1 MSNDEKISV
10 ALFGFGCVGQGL
22 YDVLN
27 HSEVLQANIQRIC
40 VKDPKKKRSVDMS
53 LITYDKND
61 ILDRKD
67 LDVVVEMINDT
78 DEAFAIV
85 KRAMQNKTAVVSAS
99 KKMLATYF
107 EELYKLQEENNV
119 ALIYE
124 GSAGGSIPIIRTL
137 EEYYDNEL
145 LSSLRGILNG
155 TTNYILTRMELES
168 KDYGE
173 VLKDAQQSGFA
184 EIDPWLDVAGFDTM
198 YKLCLLS
205 VHAFGLILKPEE
217 ILTLGIQNISFN
229 DIRYARE
236 KGLRI
241 KLVASAAKAG
251 DPEEKGAGKFR
262 VYVMPR
268 FVKPNDELF
277 KILYEYNGIEVEGA
291 FSCTQT
297 FTGKGAG
304 SHPTG
309 SAVLSDISA
318 LTYNYRYSYKKLKK
332 LKRVLGENF
341 KSEDLLD
348 KNFTIRVYI
357 RFTEQKE
364 LEGIDIKNVV
374 EEYRSPGM
382 NFIIADVGFN
392 SLYQLKGNKES
403 KLFVCAVE

>member
-1 MSNDEKISV
+1 MSNEENISV

-27 HSEVLQANIQRIC
+27 HSEVLKANIEKIC
-40 VKDPKKKRSVDMS
+40 VKDPAKKRSVDIS
-53 LITYDKND
+53 LITFDKKD
-61 ILDRKD
+61 ILDRND

-85 KRAMQNKTAVVSAS
+85 KRAMENKTAVVSAS

-168 KDYGE
+168 KDYNE
-173 VLKDAQQSGFA
+173 ILKDAQSNGFA

-205 VHAFGLILKPEE
+205 IHAFGVILKPDQ
-217 ILTLGIQNISFN
+217 ILTLGIQNVTFN

-241 KLVASAAKAG
+241 KLVASAAKSG
-251 DPEEKGAGKFR
+251 DKFQ

-268 FVKPNDELF
+268 FVKANDELF

-332 LKRVLGENF
+332 LKRTLGENYRG
-341 KSEDLLD
+341 EDLLEKD
-348 KNFTIRVYI
+348 FTIRVYL
-357 RFTEQKE
+357 RFADQKE
-364 LEGIDIKNVV
+364 LEGIEFRNIV

-382 NFIIADVGFN
+382 NFTIADVGFQ
-392 SLYQLKGNKES
+392 SLYKFRGNKDS
-403 KLFVCAVE
+403 KVFICEVE

>member
-1 MSNDEKISV
+1 MENEKISV

-27 HSEVLQANIQRIC
+27 HSEVLQANIRRIC
-40 VKDPKKKRSVDMS
+40 VKDPSKKRTVDMA
-53 LITYDKND
+53 LITYEKND
-61 ILDRKD
+61 ILDLAD

-85 KRAMQNKTAVVSAS
+85 KRALQNKTNVVSAS

-107 EELYKLQEENNV
+107 EELYKLQEEHNV

-168 KDYGE
+168 KDYAD
-173 VLKDAQQSGFA
+173 VLKDAQTNGFA
-184 EIDPWLDVAGFDTM
+184 ELDPWLDVAGFDTL
-198 YKLCLLS
+198 YKLCLLG
-205 VHAFGLILKPEE
+205 VHAFGIILKPEQV
-217 ILTLGIQNISFN
+217 LALGIQNISFN

-241 KLVASAAKAG
+241 KLVASAAKT
-251 DPEEKGAGKFR
+251 GANGKFR

-268 FVKPNDELF
+268 FVKADDELY

-291 FSCTQT
+291 FSCKQT

-318 LTYNYRYSYKKLKK
+318 LTYNYKYAYKKLKK
-332 LKRVLGENF
+332 QKANSNGSYNAEH
-341 KSEDLLD
+341 LLD
-348 KNFTIRVYI
+348 TDFAIKVYI
-357 RFTEQKE
+357 RYSDVSE
-364 LEGIDIKNVV
+364 LEGLDIRRIE
-374 EEYRSPGM
+374 EEYKSPGM
-382 NFIIADVGFN
+382 HFIIAEVGFK
-392 SLYQLKGNKES
+392 SLYKLKGNRDS
-403 KLFVCAVE
+403 KVFVCAVE

>member
-1 MSNDEKISV
+1 MSDNEKIKV

-27 HSEVLQANIQRIC
+27 HSEVLQADISRIC
-40 VKDPKKKRSVDMS
+40 VKDRTKKRSVDTS
-53 LITYDKND
+53 LITYEKND

-85 KRAMQNKTAVVSAS
+85 KKAMQNGISVVSAS

-107 EELYKLQEENNV
+107 DELYKLQEENNV

-155 TTNYILTRMELES
+155 TTNYIATRMELES
-168 KDYGE
+168 KDYDE
-173 VLKDAQQSGFA
+173 VLKDAQKSGFA

-205 VHAFGLILKPEE
+205 VHAFGIILKPEE
-217 ILTLGIQNISFN
+217 ILALGIQNISFN

-241 KLVASAAKAG
+241 KLIASAAKV
-251 DPEEKGAGKFR
+251 DDKFR

-268 FVKPNDELF
+268 FVKPDDELF
-277 KILYEYNGIEVEGA
+277 KVMYEYNGIEVEGA

-318 LTYNYRYSYKKLKK
+318 LTYKYRYAYKKLKK
-332 LKRVLGENF
+332 LKKAQNGNYNP
-341 KSEDLLD
+341 SQLLD
-348 KNFTIRVYI
+348 TDFTLKVYI
-357 RFTEQKE
+357 RFTDRSE
-364 LEGIDIKNVV
+364 LDGIDIRHIE

-382 NFIIADVGFN
+382 NFIIAEVGFK
-392 SLYQLKGNKES
+392 SLFALKGNRDS
-403 KLFVCAVE
+403 KVFVCAVE

>member
-1 MSNDEKISV
+1 MKDNKIKV

-27 HSEVLQANIQRIC
+27 HSEVLQADISKIC
-40 VKDPKKKRSVDMS
+40 VKDPSKKRTVEAG
-53 LITYDKND
+53 LITFDKND
-61 ILDRKD
+61 ILDRND

-78 DEAFAIV
+78 EEAFAIV
-85 KRAMQNKTAVVSAS
+85 KRAMQNNTSVVSAS

-107 EELYKLQEENNV
+107 EELYHLQLEHNV

-168 KDYGE
+168 KDYSE
-173 VLKDAQQSGFA
+173 ILKDAQTNGFA
-184 EIDPWLDVAGFDTM
+184 EIDPWLDVAGFDTL

-205 VHAFGLILKPEE
+205 VHAFGVILKPDSV
-217 ILTLGIQNISFN
+217 LTLGIQNVTFN

-241 KLVASAAKAG
+241 KLVASAAKVG
-251 DPEEKGAGKFR
+251 DSEGAGKFR

-268 FVKPNDELF
+268 FVSPKDELF
-277 KILYEYNGIEVEGA
+277 KVLYEYNGIEVEGA

-318 LTYNYRYSYKKLKK
+318 LTYDYKYSYKKLKK
-332 LKRVLGENF
+332 LKNTLGANYSGEA
-341 KSEDLLD
+341 LLD
-348 KNFTIRVYI
+348 TDFTIRVYI
-357 RFTEQKE
+357 RYNTEAE
-364 LEGIDIKNVV
+364 LKDFDIKHVV

-382 NFIIADVGFN
+382 NFIIADVAFA
-392 SLYQLKGNKES
+392 SLYKQKGNKES
-403 KLFVCAVE
+403 KVFVCEVE

>member
-1 MSNDEKISV
+1 
-10 ALFGFGCVGQGL
+10 
-22 YDVLN
+22 
-27 HSEVLQANIQRIC
+27 
-40 VKDPKKKRSVDMS
+40 
-53 LITYDKND
+53 
-61 ILDRKD
+61 
-67 LDVVVEMINDT
+67 
-78 DEAFAIV
+78 
-85 KRAMQNKTAVVSAS
+85 
-99 KKMLATYF
+99 MLATYF
-107 EELYKLQEENNV
+107 EELYRLQEEHNV

-173 VLKDAQQSGFA
+173 VLKDAQDSGFA
-184 EIDPWLDVAGFDTM
+184 ELDPWLDVAGFDTL
-198 YKLCLLS
+198 YKITLLS
-205 VHAFGLILKPEE
+205 VHAFGIILKPET
-217 ILTLGIQNISFN
+217 ILALGIQNVSFN

-251 DPEEKGAGKFR
+251 DKFR

-268 FVKPNDELF
+268 FVKADDELY

-291 FSCTQT
+291 FSCKQT

-318 LTYNYRYSYKKLKK
+318 LTYNYRYAYKKLKK
-332 LKRVLGENF
+332 VQRSLDGSYNAGH
-341 KSEDLLD
+341 LLD
-348 KNFTIRVYI
+348 TDFDIKVYI
-357 RFTEQKE
+357 RYSDASE
-364 LEGIDIKNVV
+364 LEGIEIKHVV

-382 NFIIADVGFN
+382 NFIIADVSFR
-392 SLYQLKGNKES
+392 SLYRLKGNKDS
-403 KLFVCAVE
+403 KVFVCAVE

>member
-1 MSNDEKISV
+1 MSDNDKIKV

-27 HSEVLQANIQRIC
+27 HSEVLQADIRRIC
-40 VKDPKKKRSVDMS
+40 VKDPAKKRSVDMS

-61 ILDRKD
+61 ILERKD

-85 KRAMQNKTAVVSAS
+85 KKAMQNGTSVVSAS

-107 EELYKLQEENNV
+107 DQLYKLQEENNV

-155 TTNYILTRMELES
+155 TTNYIVTRMELES
-168 KDYGE
+168 KDYDE
-173 VLKDAQQSGFA
+173 VLKDAQTNGFA
-184 EIDPWLDVAGFDTM
+184 EIDPWLDVAGFDTL
-198 YKLCLLS
+198 YKICLLS
-205 VHAFGLILKPEE
+205 VHAFGIILKPEE
-217 ILTLGIQNISFN
+217 VLTLGIQNITFN

-241 KLVASAAKAG
+241 KLIASAAKAG
-251 DPEEKGAGKFR
+251 DKFR

-268 FVKPNDELF
+268 FVRPDDELY
-277 KILYEYNGIEVEGA
+277 KIMYEYNAIEVEGA
-291 FSCTQT
+291 FSCKQT

-318 LTYNYRYSYKKLKK
+318 LTYNYRYAYKKLRK
-332 LKRVLGENF
+332 LKKAMNGNYDPS
-341 KSEDLLD
+341 KLLD
-348 KNFTIRVYI
+348 KDFTIKVYI
-357 RFTEQKE
+357 RFSERSE
-364 LEGIDIKNVV
+364 LEGIDIRHIE

-382 NFIIADVGFN
+382 NFIIADVGFE
-392 SLYQLKGNKES
+392 SLYKLKGNRDS

>member
-1 MSNDEKISV
+1 MSENEKIKV

-27 HSEVLQANIQRIC
+27 HSEVLQADIRRIC
-40 VKDPKKKRSVDMS
+40 VKDPAKKRSVDASM
-53 LITYDKND
+53 ITFDKND
-61 ILDRKD
+61 ILDNKE

-85 KRAMQNKTAVVSAS
+85 KKAMENGTNVVSAS

-107 EELYKLQEENNV
+107 DELYQLQEKHNV

-155 TTNYILTRMELES
+155 TTNYIATRMELES
-168 KDYGE
+168 KEYGD
-173 VLKDAQQSGFA
+173 VLKDAQENGFA
-184 EIDPWLDVAGFDTM
+184 EIDPWLDVAGFDTL

-205 VHAFGLILKPEE
+205 VHAFGIILKPDEV
-217 ILTLGIQNISFN
+217 LTLGIQNISFN

-241 KLVASAAKAG
+241 KLIASAAKFG
-251 DPEEKGAGKFR
+251 DKFR

-268 FVKPNDELF
+268 FVKPEDELF
-277 KILYEYNGIEVEGA
+277 KVMYEYNGIEVEGA

-318 LTYNYRYSYKKLKK
+318 LTYNYRYAYKKLKK
-332 LKRVLGENF
+332 LKKAQNGNYNP
-341 KSEDLLD
+341 SQLLD
-348 KNFTIRVYI
+348 TDFSIKVYI
-357 RFTEQKE
+357 RFTDRSE
-364 LEGIDIKNVV
+364 LEGIDIREVE

-382 NFIIADVGFN
+382 NFIIAQVGFR
-392 SLYQLKGNKES
+392 SLYKLKGNKES

>member
-1 MSNDEKISV
+1 MSENEKIKV

-27 HSEVLQANIQRIC
+27 HSEVLQADIRRIC
-40 VKDPKKKRSVDMS
+40 VKDPAKKRSVDASM
-53 LITYDKND
+53 ITFDKND
-61 ILDRKD
+61 ILDNKE

-85 KRAMQNKTAVVSAS
+85 KKAMENGTNVVSAS

-107 EELYKLQEENNV
+107 DELYQLQEKHNV

-155 TTNYILTRMELES
+155 TTNYIATRMELES
-168 KDYGE
+168 KEYGD
-173 VLKDAQQSGFA
+173 VLKDAQESGFA
-184 EIDPWLDVAGFDTM
+184 EIDPWLDVAGFDTL

-205 VHAFGLILKPEE
+205 VHAFGIILKPDEV
-217 ILTLGIQNISFN
+217 LTLGIQNISFN

-241 KLVASAAKAG
+241 KLIASAAKFG
-251 DPEEKGAGKFR
+251 DKFR

-268 FVKPNDELF
+268 FVKPEDELF
-277 KILYEYNGIEVEGA
+277 KVMYEYNGIEVEGA

-318 LTYNYRYSYKKLKK
+318 LTYNYRYAYKKLKK
-332 LKRVLGENF
+332 LKKAQNGNYNP
-341 KSEDLLD
+341 SQLLD
-348 KNFTIRVYI
+348 TDFAIKVYI
-357 RFTEQKE
+357 RFTDRSE
-364 LEGIDIKNVV
+364 LEGIDIREVE

-382 NFIIADVGFN
+382 NFIIAQVGFR
-392 SLYQLKGNKES
+392 SLYTLKGNKES

>member
-1 MSNDEKISV
+1 MENEKISV

-27 HSEVLQANIQRIC
+27 HSEVLQADIRRIC
-40 VKDPKKKRSVDMS
+40 VKDPSKKRTVDMS

-61 ILDRKD
+61 ILNRTD
-67 LDVVVEMINDT
+67 LNVVVEMINDT

-85 KRAMQNKTAVVSAS
+85 KRAMENGTSVVSAS

-107 EELYKLQEENNV
+107 EELYELQVKHNV

-145 LSSLRGILNG
+145 LGSLRGILNG
-155 TTNYILTRMELES
+155 TTNYILTRMELEN
-168 KDYGE
+168 KDYSE
-173 VLKDAQQSGFA
+173 ILKDAQTSGFA
-184 EIDPWLDVAGFDTM
+184 EIDPWLDVAGFDTL
-198 YKLCLLS
+198 YKLCLLN
-205 VHAFGLILKPEE
+205 VHAFGLILKPEQV
-217 ILTLGIQNISFN
+217 LTIGIQNITFN

-241 KLVASAAKAG
+241 KLIASAAKAG
-251 DPEEKGAGKFR
+251 DKFR

-268 FVKPNDELF
+268 FVKADDELY
-277 KILYEYNGIEVEGA
+277 KIQYEYNAIEVEGA
-291 FSCTQT
+291 FSCKQT

-318 LTYNYRYSYKKLKK
+318 LTYNYRYAYKKLKK
-332 LKRVLGENF
+332 LKKAQNGNYNPAQ
-341 KSEDLLD
+341 LLD
-348 KNFTIRVYI
+348 IDFVVKVYI
-357 RFTEQKE
+357 RYNDPRE
-364 LEGIDIKNVV
+364 LEGIDIRNIE

-382 NFIIADVGFN
+382 HFIIADVGFK
-392 SLYQLKGNKES
+392 SLYKLKGNKDS

>member
-1 MSNDEKISV
+1 MSNKENISV

-27 HSEVLQANIQRIC
+27 HSEVMKANIEKIC
-40 VKDPKKKRSVDMS
+40 VKDPAKKRTVDSS

-61 ILDRKD
+61 ILNRND

-85 KRAMQNKTAVVSAS
+85 KRAMENKTAVVSAS

-107 EELYKLQEENNV
+107 EELYKLQQENDV

-173 VLKDAQQSGFA
+173 ILKDAQSSGFA

-205 VHAFGLILKPEE
+205 IHAFGVILKPEE
-217 ILTLGIQNISFN
+217 ILALGIQNVTFN

-241 KLVASAAKAG
+241 KLIASA
-251 DPEEKGAGKFR
+251 EKVSESEGAGKFR

-268 FVKPNDELF
+268 FVKADDELY
-277 KILYEYNGIEVEGA
+277 KVLYEYNGVEVEGA
-291 FSCTQT
+291 FSCTQV

-304 SHPTG
+304 AHPTG

-332 LKRVLGENF
+332 LKGILGDKYNGA
-341 KSEDLLD
+341 DLLD
-348 KNFTIRVYI
+348 KTFSIRVYI
-357 RFTEQKE
+357 RYTEQKE
-364 LEGIDIKNVV
+364 LEGIEIKNVV

-382 NFIIADVGFN
+382 NFIIADVGFK
-392 SLYQLKGNKES
+392 SLYKFKGNKES
-403 KLFVCAVE
+403 KVFICEVE

>member
-1 MSNDEKISV
+1 MSNEKNISV

-27 HSEVLQANIQRIC
+27 HSEVLKANIEKIC
-40 VKDPKKKRSVDMS
+40 VKDPSKKRTVDNS
-53 LITYDKND
+53 LITFDKND

-85 KRAMQNKTAVVSAS
+85 KRAMQNKTSVVSAS

-107 EELYKLQEENNV
+107 EELYQLQQENDV

-168 KDYGE
+168 KNYSE
-173 VLKDAQQSGFA
+173 ILKDAQSSGFA

-205 VHAFGLILKPEE
+205 VHAFGVILKPDQ
-217 ILTLGIQNISFN
+217 ILALGIQNVTFN

-241 KLVASAAKAG
+241 KLVASAAKSG
-251 DPEEKGAGKFR
+251 DKFK

-268 FVKPNDELF
+268 FVKPDDELF
-277 KILYEYNGIEVEGA
+277 KVLYEYNGIEVEGA

-332 LKRVLGENF
+332 LKRTLGENY
-341 KSEDLLD
+341 KGADLLETD
-348 KNFTIRVYI
+348 FSIRVYI
-357 RFTEQKE
+357 RFSEQKE
-364 LEGIDIKNVV
+364 LEGIEIRNIV

-382 NFIIADVGFN
+382 NFTIADVGFN
-392 SLYQLKGNKES
+392 SLYKFRGNKES
-403 KLFVCAVE
+403 KVFICEVE

>member
-1 MSNDEKISV
+1 MSNEENISV

-27 HSEVLQANIQRIC
+27 HSEVLKANIEKIC
-40 VKDPKKKRSVDMS
+40 VKDPAKKRSVDKS
-53 LITYDKND
+53 LITFDKND
-61 ILDRKD
+61 ILDRDD

-85 KRAMQNKTAVVSAS
+85 KRAMENKTAVVSAS

-107 EELYKLQEENNV
+107 EELYNLQEEHNV

-173 VLKDAQQSGFA
+173 ILKDAQSNGFA

-205 VHAFGLILKPEE
+205 IHAFGVILKPDQ
-217 ILTLGIQNISFN
+217 ILTLGIQNVTFN

-241 KLVASAAKAG
+241 KLVASAAKSG
-251 DPEEKGAGKFR
+251 DPEGAGKFR

-268 FVKPNDELF
+268 FVKPDDELF

-332 LKRVLGENF
+332 LKRVLGENYRG
-341 KSEDLLD
+341 EDLLEKD
-348 KNFTIRVYI
+348 FTIRVYL
-357 RFTEQKE
+357 RFSDPKE
-364 LEGIDIKNVV
+364 LEGIEFRNVV

-382 NFIIADVGFN
+382 NFTIADVGFA
-392 SLYQLKGNKES
+392 SLYKFRGNKDS
-403 KLFVCAVE
+403 KVFICEVE

>member
-40 VKDPKKKRSVDMS
+40 VKDPNKKRSVDMA

-61 ILDRKD
+61 ILNRTD

-85 KRAMQNKTAVVSAS
+85 KRAMENKTAVVSAS

-173 VLKDAQQSGFA
+173 ILKDAQESGFA

-205 VHAFGLILKPEE
+205 VHAFGLILKPED
-217 ILTLGIQNISFN
+217 ILTLGIQNVTFN

-251 DPEEKGAGKFR
+251 DKFR

-341 KSEDLLD
+341 KGEDLLEKD
-348 KNFTIRVYI
+348 FSIRVYI
-357 RFTEQKE
+357 RYDDQKE
-364 LEGIDIKNVV
+364 LDGIDIKHVV

-382 NFIIADVGFN
+382 NFIIADVGFQ
-392 SLYQLKGNKES
+392 SLYKFKGNKES
-403 KLFVCAVE
+403 KIFICAVE

>member
-1 MSNDEKISV
+1 MSENEKISV

-22 YDVLN
+22 YEVLN
-27 HSEVLQANIQRIC
+27 HSEVLQADIRRIC
-40 VKDPKKKRSVDMS
+40 VKDPAKQRSVDAS

-61 ILDRKD
+61 ILDRQD

-85 KRAMQNKTAVVSAS
+85 KKAMQNGTSVVSAS

-107 EELYKLQEENNV
+107 DELYRLQEEHNV

-173 VLKDAQQSGFA
+173 VLSDAQKSGFA
-184 EIDPWLDVAGFDTM
+184 EVDPWLDVAGFDTM
-198 YKLCLLS
+198 YKLCLLG
-205 VHAFGLILKPEE
+205 VHAFGVILKPEQV
-217 ILTLGIQNISFN
+217 LTLGIQNITFN

-241 KLVASAAKAG
+241 KLIASAAKSG
-251 DPEEKGAGKFR
+251 DKFR

-268 FVKPNDELF
+268 FVRPDDELF
-277 KILYEYNGIEVEGA
+277 KVMYEYNGIEVEGA
-291 FSCTQT
+291 FSCKQT

-318 LTYNYRYSYKKLKK
+318 LTYNYRYAYKKLKK
-332 LKRVLGENF
+332 LKNAQQENYNP
-341 KSEDLLD
+341 SQLLETD
-348 KNFTIRVYI
+348 FTIKVYI
-357 RFTEQKE
+357 RYSEGAE
-364 LEGIDIKNVV
+364 LEGLDIRSIE

-382 NFIIADVGFN
+382 NFIIAEVGFR
-392 SLYQLKGNKES
+392 SLYKLKGNRDS

>member
-1 MSNDEKISV
+1 MSNEKNISV

-27 HSEVLQANIQRIC
+27 HSEVLKANIEKIC
-40 VKDPKKKRSVDMS
+40 VKDPAKKRSVDMS

-85 KRAMQNKTAVVSAS
+85 KCAMQNKTAVVSAS

-107 EELYKLQEENNV
+107 EELYQLQEENNV

-168 KDYGE
+168 KDYNE
-173 VLKDAQQSGFA
+173 ILEDAQSSGFA

-205 VHAFGLILKPEE
+205 IHAFGVILKPEQ
-217 ILTLGIQNISFN
+217 ILALGIQNVTFN

-251 DPEEKGAGKFR
+251 DKFQ

-268 FVKPNDELF
+268 FVKPDDELF
-277 KILYEYNGIEVEGA
+277 KVLYEYNGIEVEGA

-332 LKRVLGENF
+332 LKRVLGEKYNGA
-341 KSEDLLD
+341 DLLD
-348 KNFTIRVYI
+348 TDFTIRVYM
-357 RFTEQKE
+357 RFTDPKE
-364 LEGIDIKNVV
+364 LEGIDIKSIV

-382 NFIIADVGFN
+382 NFTIADVGFN
-392 SLYQLKGNKES
+392 SLFKFRGNKES
-403 KLFVCAVE
+403 KVFICEVE

>member
-1 MSNDEKISV
+1 MSDEKISV

-40 VKDPKKKRSVDMS
+40 VKDPKKKRSVDMA

-173 VLKDAQQSGFA
+173 ILKDAQQSGFA

-205 VHAFGLILKPEE
+205 VHAFGLILKPEQ
-217 ILTLGIQNISFN
+217 ILTLGIQNVTFN

-251 DPEEKGAGKFR
+251 DKFR

-341 KSEDLLD
+341 KGEDLLD
-348 KNFTIRVYI
+348 KDFSIRVYI
-357 RFTEQKE
+357 RYDDQKE

-392 SLYQLKGNKES
+392 SLYKLKGNKES
-403 KLFVCAVE
+403 KIFVCAVE

>member
-1 MSNDEKISV
+1 MSNEENISV

-27 HSEVLQANIQRIC
+27 HSEVLKANIEKIC
-40 VKDPKKKRSVDMS
+40 VKDPAKKRSVDTS
-53 LITYDKND
+53 LITFDKKD
-61 ILDRKD
+61 ILDRND

-85 KRAMQNKTAVVSAS
+85 KRAMENKTAVVSAS

-168 KDYGE
+168 KDYNE
-173 VLKDAQQSGFA
+173 ILKDAQSNGFA

-205 VHAFGLILKPEE
+205 IHAFGVILKPDQ
-217 ILTLGIQNISFN
+217 ILTLGIQNVTFN

-241 KLVASAAKAG
+241 KLVASAAKSG
-251 DPEEKGAGKFR
+251 DKFQ

-268 FVKPNDELF
+268 FVKANDELF

-332 LKRVLGENF
+332 LKRTLGENYRG
-341 KSEDLLD
+341 EDLLEKD
-348 KNFTIRVYI
+348 FTIRVYL
-357 RFTEQKE
+357 RFADQKE
-364 LEGIDIKNVV
+364 LEGIEFRNIV

-382 NFIIADVGFN
+382 NFTIADVGFQ
-392 SLYQLKGNKES
+392 SLYKFRGNKDS
-403 KLFVCAVE
+403 KVFVCEVE

>member
-1 MSNDEKISV
+1 MSENEKIKV

-27 HSEVLQANIQRIC
+27 HSEVLQADIRRIC
-40 VKDPKKKRSVDMS
+40 VKDPAKKRSVDASM
-53 LITYDKND
+53 ITFDKND
-61 ILDRKD
+61 ILDNKE

-85 KRAMQNKTAVVSAS
+85 KKAMENGTNVVSAS

-107 EELYKLQEENNV
+107 DELYQLQEKHNV

-155 TTNYILTRMELES
+155 TTNYIATRMELES
-168 KDYGE
+168 KEYGD
-173 VLKDAQQSGFA
+173 VLKDAQENGFA
-184 EIDPWLDVAGFDTM
+184 EIDPWLDVAGFDTL

-205 VHAFGLILKPEE
+205 VHAFGIILKPDEV
-217 ILTLGIQNISFN
+217 LTLGIQNISFN

-241 KLVASAAKAG
+241 KLIASAAKFG
-251 DPEEKGAGKFR
+251 DKFR

-268 FVKPNDELF
+268 FVKPEDELF
-277 KILYEYNGIEVEGA
+277 KVMYEYNGIEVEGA

-318 LTYNYRYSYKKLKK
+318 LTYNYRYAYKKLKK
-332 LKRVLGENF
+332 LKKAQNGNYNP
-341 KSEDLLD
+341 SQLLD
-348 KNFTIRVYI
+348 TDFAIKVYI
-357 RFTEQKE
+357 RFTDRSE
-364 LEGIDIKNVV
+364 LEGIDIREVE

-382 NFIIADVGFN
+382 NFIIAQVGFR
-392 SLYQLKGNKES
+392 SLYTLKGNKES